1 MFNLYTFMLSDLEK
15 ELLSARAIDDISEQL
30 FTLELYKIVAR
41 DAIIAALLPLYPDLC
56 DIKQVNQADE
66 FYTIEKQY
74 EVIIDVIS
82 NKELR
87 VISEVFTDVD
97 RVTLNIALCNYD
109 VEYAIVTKLNYR
121 ELRGVP
127 TESLYDSDLL
137 SKRII
142 IEAINQKATDIH
154 FSVEHTSE
162 GVQYPIY
169 FRCNGLLH
177 KSDLFTLNKD
187 LNKEIISKFI
197 EKKTNSISL
206 DLNNSSGVTTNKS
219 GLFKTH
225 SLELRISANAV
236 ADGLRCVMRL
246 QEKTTTSLQMNELG
260 FDKEI
265 QEVIEELAYHNSG
278 ITFITG
284 AIRTGKNTTAFAIAN
299 GKVKENL
306 SMISYDSP
314 IEVLM
319 PFPQVD
325 YKDDPK
331 RLLDCVR
338 LAKKQDI
345 DIAFLNEI
353 PSKDVAFAVKD
364 LVTSSIGVITTLHL
378 NRIWDL
384 PFRLYEYYGESYKD
398 VIMQT
403 NGVIN
408 QKMFGVMCPSC
419 RRLSKSSEVKQPFL
433 RKALFSYK
441 VDDVFVSE
449 GCKDC
454 YDMRSDNKG
463 LIPGKNQPYAEALLF
478 DEELKSQL
486 VHCSTPWE
494 MAAILKDTVYS
505 RELNIE
511 RFMVRAIK
519 AGKLPYDALQAVL

>member
-1 MFNLYTFMLSDLEK
+1 MFNLDTFMLSDLEK

-162 GVQYPIY
+162 GVQYPVY

-177 KSDLFTLNKD
+177 KSDLFTLDKD

-265 QEVIEELAYHNSG
+265 S
-278 ITFITG
+278 
-284 AIRTGKNTTAFAIAN
+284 
-299 GKVKENL
+299 
-306 SMISYDSP
+306 
-314 IEVLM
+314 
-319 PFPQVD
+319 
-325 YKDDPK
+325 
-331 RLLDCVR
+331 
-338 LAKKQDI
+338 
-345 DIAFLNEI
+345 I
-353 PSKDVAFAVKD
+353 P
-364 LVTSSIGVITTLHL
+364 
-378 NRIWDL
+378 
-384 PFRLYEYYGESYKD
+384 
-398 VIMQT
+398 
-403 NGVIN
+403 
-408 QKMFGVMCPSC
+408 
-419 RRLSKSSEVKQPFL
+419 
-433 RKALFSYK
+433 
-441 VDDVFVSE
+441 
-449 GCKDC
+449 
-454 YDMRSDNKG
+454 
-463 LIPGKNQPYAEALLF
+463 
-478 DEELKSQL
+478 
-486 VHCSTPWE
+486 
-494 MAAILKDTVYS
+494 
-505 RELNIE
+505 
-511 RFMVRAIK
+511 
-519 AGKLPYDALQAVL
+519 

>member
-1 MFNLYTFMLSDLEK
+1 MFNLDTFMLSDLEK

-177 KSDLFTLNKD
+177 KSDLFTLN
-187 LNKEIISKFI
+187 
-197 EKKTNSISL
+197 
-206 DLNNSSGVTTNKS
+206 NSSGVTTNKS

-331 RLLDCVR
+331 KLLDCVR

>member
-1 MFNLYTFMLSDLEK
+1 M
-15 ELLSARAIDDISEQL
+15 
-30 FTLELYKIVAR
+30 
-41 DAIIAALLPLYPDLC
+41 
-56 DIKQVNQADE
+56 
-66 FYTIEKQY
+66 
-74 EVIIDVIS
+74 
-82 NKELR
+82 
-87 VISEVFTDVD
+87 
-97 RVTLNIALCNYD
+97 
-109 VEYAIVTKLNYR
+109 
-121 ELRGVP
+121 
-127 TESLYDSDLL
+127 
-137 SKRII
+137 
-142 IEAINQKATDIH
+142 
-154 FSVEHTSE
+154 
-162 GVQYPIY
+162 
-169 FRCNGLLH
+169 H

-353 PSKDVAFAVKD
+353 PSC
-364 LVTSSIGVITTLHL
+364 SGVIF
-378 NRIWDL
+378 I
-384 PFRLYEYYGESYKD
+384 
-398 VIMQT
+398 
-403 NGVIN
+403 
-408 QKMFGVMCPSC
+408 
-419 RRLSKSSEVKQPFL
+419 RR
-433 RKALFSYK
+433 
-441 VDDVFVSE
+441 
-449 GCKDC
+449 
-454 YDMRSDNKG
+454 N
-463 LIPGKNQPYAEALLF
+463 
-478 DEELKSQL
+478 
-486 VHCSTPWE
+486 
-494 MAAILKDTVYS
+494 S
-505 RELNIE
+505 R
-511 RFMVRAIK
+511 F
-519 AGKLPYDALQAVL
+519 